1 MGPAFLRAFGQLED
15 TSPVTPSRRRF
26 LESSAA
32 LLAFGSAALAAGPA
46 AAQGAYDMT
55 EMLKPGPLPDMIL
68 GNADAPVTVI
78 EYSSM
83 TCGHC
88 ANFHKN
94 VFHYLKEKY
103 VDTGKV
109 RFIHREFPLD
119 PLAAAASMLVRCSP
133 KEKYFDMLG
142 LFYEQQTVWVRTDDP
157 VTALRNLT
165 RQIGFTDESFK
176 TCLTDQKL
184 LDDLTEIRKRGSEAF
199 KIDGTPTF
207 FVNGRASK
215 GISTKEELDKALAPY
230 LK

>member
-1 MGPAFLRAFGQLED
+1 M
-15 TSPVTPSRRRF
+15 TPTRRRF

-32 LLAFGSAALAAGPA
+32 LLAFAPVALAAGPA
-46 AAQGAYDMT
+46 AAQGAFDVAEIM
-55 EMLKPGPLPDMIL
+55 KPGPLPEMTI
-68 GNADAPVTVI
+68 GKADAPVTVV

-94 VFHYLKEKY
+94 IYPYLKEKY

-109 RFIHREFPLD
+109 FFVHREFPLD

-133 KEKYFDMLG
+133 KEKYFDMLS
-142 LFYEQQTVWVRTDDP
+142 LFFEQQQAWVTPSDP
-157 VTALRNLT
+157 VAALRKLT
-165 RQIGFTDESFK
+165 RQVGFTEESFK

-184 LDDLTEIRKRGSEAF
+184 LDDITAIRQRASEKF
-199 KIDGTPTF
+199 RVDGTPAF
-207 FVNGRASK
+207 FINGRPQK
-215 GISTKEELDKALAPY
+215 GLSTKDELDKALAPF

>member
-1 MGPAFLRAFGQLED
+1 M
-15 TSPVTPSRRRF
+15 TPSRRRF

-32 LLAFGSAALAAGPA
+32 LVAFGSVALATGPA
-46 AAQGAYDMT
+46 AAQGAYDMA
-55 EMLKPGPLPDMIL
+55 EMMKPGPLPDMML
-68 GNADAPVTVI
+68 GSPDAPVTVV

-103 VDTGKV
+103 IDAGKV
-109 RFIHREFPLD
+109 RFVHREFPLD

-142 LFYEQQTVWVRTDDP
+142 LFYEQQAVWVRTDDP
-157 VTALRNLT
+157 VTALRNIT
-165 RQIGFTDESFK
+165 RQVGFTDESFK
-176 TCLTDQKL
+176 ACLTDQKL
-184 LDDLTEIRKRGSEAF
+184 LDDLTEIRRRGSEVF